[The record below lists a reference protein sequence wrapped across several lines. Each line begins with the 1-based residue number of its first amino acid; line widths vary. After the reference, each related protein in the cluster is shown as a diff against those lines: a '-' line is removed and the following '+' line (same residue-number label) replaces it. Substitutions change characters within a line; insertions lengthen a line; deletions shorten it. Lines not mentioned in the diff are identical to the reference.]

1 MPFGKNS
8 VAPGDLKARSDR
20 PTDAHLRA
28 QRVRFAAWQQHIIV
42 HLCCSFQR
50 LEAKGKD
57 SQSKMD
63 DLANLEPGEGG
74 VITRDGEEIAV
85 WKDDA
90 GLLHAV
96 SASCTHQ
103 GCTVTWNNADRTWD

>member
-1 MPFGKNS
+1 M
-8 VAPGDLKARSDR
+8 R
-20 PTDAHLRA
+20 
-28 QRVRFAAWQQHIIV
+28 I
-42 HLCCSFQR
+42 CSFQR

-103 GCTVTWNNADRTWD
+103 GCTVTWNNADRTWDCPCHGSIFAANGSVIHGPARKPLADRHL